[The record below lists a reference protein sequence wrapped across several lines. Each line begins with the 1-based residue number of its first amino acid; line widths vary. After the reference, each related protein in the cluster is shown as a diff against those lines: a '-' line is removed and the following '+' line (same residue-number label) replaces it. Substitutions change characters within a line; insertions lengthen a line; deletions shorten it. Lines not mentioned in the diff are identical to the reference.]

1 VRARFA
7 RQEEAVAITTE
18 AIRQLREKT
27 GAGIMDCRRALE
39 EAGGDAAKAVQILQQ
54 QGLER
59 AETKSG
65 RVAKQ
70 GVIDS
75 YIHVGRVG
83 AMVELNC
90 ETDFVAREE
99 GFRSLAHDIAMQ
111 VAANNPEFVSV
122 EDAPAD
128 LSDDEKK
135 QKVLLLQPFIK
146 NERQTIQDLII
157 ERAARYGENVRVGRF
172 IRFELGG

>member
-1 VRARFA
+1 
-7 RQEEAVAITTE
+7 
-18 AIRQLREKT
+18 
-27 GAGIMDCRRALE
+27 MDCRRALE
-39 EAGGDAAKAVQILQQ
+39 EAGGDEKKAAQILQA

-59 AETKSG
+59 AEKKSG

-99 GFRSLAHDIAMQ
+99 GFRALAHDIAMQ
-111 VAANNPEFVSV
+111 VAANNPEFVSA
-122 EDAPAD
+122 EDAPAE
-128 LSDDEKK
+128 LSDEEKK
-135 QKVLLLQPFIK
+135 
-146 NERQTIQDLII
+146 T
-157 ERAARYGENVRVGRF
+157 
-172 IRFELGG
+172 

>member
-1 VRARFA
+1 
-7 RQEEAVAITTE
+7 VAITTE

-39 EAGGDAAKAVQILQQ
+39 QSEGNESRAIQFLQQ

-59 AETKSG
+59 AEKKSG

-75 YIHVGRVG
+75 YIHIGRVG
-83 AMVELNC
+83 AMIELNC
-90 ETDFVAREE
+90 ETDFVARED
-99 GFRSLAHDIAMQ
+99 GFRALAHEIAMQ
-111 VAANNPEFVSV
+111 VAASNPEFVDES
-122 EDAPAD
+122 DAPAD

-135 QKVLLLQPFIK
+135 QKVLMLQPFIK
-146 NERQTIQDLII
+146 NDRQTIKDLII
-157 ERAARYGENVRVGRF
+157 ERAARFGENVRVGRF
-172 IRFELGG
+172 TRFELGG

>member
-1 VRARFA
+1 M
-7 RQEEAVAITTE
+7 AISTD
-18 AIRQLREKT
+18 AIRELRDKT

-39 EAGGDAAKAVQILQQ
+39 QSGGDQAGAMKILQQ

-59 AETKSG
+59 AEKKSG

-90 ETDFVAREE
+90 ETDFVARDD
-99 GFRSLAHDIAMQ
+99 GFRQLAREIAMQ
-111 VAANNPEFVSV
+111 IAATAPEYVSV
-122 EDAPAD
+122 EDAPAE

-135 QKVLLLQPFIK
+135 QKVLLLQGYIR
-146 NERQTIQDLII
+146 NDRQSMKDLIT
-157 ERAARYGENVRVGRF
+157 ERTARYGENVRVGRF
-172 IRFELGG
+172 TRFELGA